1 MSYDSDEQF
10 TQISGTGTPIVE
22 LSSDAATQV
31 AADGLSVAEQLTAAQ
46 AVHDDFLQHRRPDE
60 EEYIG
65 AIDTPG
71 RPLIITATTGGLV
84 RIFTADDMDSC
95 PECCEHISCPHAP
108 GCSLDPI
115 NQED

>member
-10 TQISGTGTPIVE
+10 TRISGTESPVVE
-22 LSSDAATQV
+22 LSSDAAAQV
-31 AADGLSVAEQLTAAQ
+31 AADGLSVTEQLQAARS
-46 AVHDDFLQHRRPDE
+46 VHDDFMQHRQPDE
-60 EEYIG
+60 EEFLG
-65 AIDTPG
+65 AVRTAG
-71 RPLIITATTGGLV
+71 RPLIITATSGGLV

-95 PECCEHISCPHAP
+95 PECCEHFADPHAP